1 MEGIRT
7 TFIILS
13 SIFPRVAIS
22 SSPPWDCDGWDPTE
36 DGEVGGGGGTRKGGL
51 NLFCLTGTAAGA
63 GGGIFFGGMAMAN
76 GYCVLLIVGD
86 GMSG

>member
-1 MEGIRT
+1 MRGIRT

-13 SIFPRVAIS
+13 SIFPSVAIS

-36 DGEVGGGGGTRKGGL
+36 DVEVGGGWVGGTKKGGL

-63 GGGIFFGGMAMAN
+63 FGGIFFGGMAITI
-76 GYCVLLIVGD
+76 VFVLIVGD
-86 GMSG
+86 EMSG